1 MDLRLSP
8 VQVRNR
14 LILAARRIVTDH
26 TPDAEG
32 ICPVCGVLHCEAL
45 AVAFGYLAR
54 VDRPEPPA
62 AVEIHRRAAV
72 PPPGS
77 RPPSCGSPPTW
88 RRTEWDGGTSG
99 SVTATGGGRTTTS
112 ARTPIT
118 RAGNPDPTGESGGRG
133 GVLRVG

>member
-14 LILAARRIVTDH
+14 LILAARRIVADH

-54 VDRPEPPA
+54 VDRPEPPV

-72 PPPGS
+72 PPPGITAAELRIAADS
-77 RPPSCGSPPTW
+77 APDAMDR
-88 RRTEWDGGTSG
+88 WDVGI
-99 SVTATGGGRTTTS
+99 R
-112 ARTPIT
+112 
-118 RAGNPDPTGESGGRG
+118 N
-133 GVLRVG
+133 RVGWRADDDECVDSDHPRRHP